1 MNKNYTEFTL
11 AVPTEQAM
19 TNAMNAL
26 KALGMRQSPN
36 KTELRFDEDRV
47 LRHGGTERLN
57 YFWMSGLGPQR
68 GNHYTNLGDLVV
80 YLTTPQKTER
90 QKRIEVLEV
99 RIAALNAELV
109 ALEEAEESEY

>member
-19 TNAMNAL
+19 TNALNAL

-36 KTELRFDEDRV
+36 KTELRFDEDCV
-47 LRHGGTERLN
+47 LRHGCTERQN

-80 YLTTPQKTER
+80 YLTTPEKTER
-90 QKRIEVLEV
+90 QLRIEELE
-99 RIAALNAELV
+99 LELAELK
-109 ALEEAEESEY
+109 AQEDA

>member
-47 LRHGGTERLN
+47 LRHGGTEHLN

-80 YLTTPQKTER
+80 YLTTPEKTER
-90 QKRIEVLEV
+90 QLRIEELE
-99 RIAALNAELV
+99 LELAELK
-109 ALEEAEESEY
+109 AQEDA